1 MKHLTAS
8 LRVGLLASAVVI
20 AGLQAAPAQAADYVQ
35 QRGGLSF
42 VGKYQGETFTGLFPG
57 FSTRLQFDPAN
68 PAAAKLDVDIPLA
81 TADTRNG
88 ERDTT
93 LKGADFFNV
102 GRFATARYSAHGF
115 TALGGDR
122 YRADGTLQLR
132 GISKPVSLTFSLSSG
147 DNPVLVG
154 QAVVKRL
161 DFDVGGGDWA
171 DLSIIPN
178 EIAVA
183 TRVTFRK
190 AP

>member
-81 TADTRNG
+81 GADTRNG
-88 ERDTT
+88 ERDST